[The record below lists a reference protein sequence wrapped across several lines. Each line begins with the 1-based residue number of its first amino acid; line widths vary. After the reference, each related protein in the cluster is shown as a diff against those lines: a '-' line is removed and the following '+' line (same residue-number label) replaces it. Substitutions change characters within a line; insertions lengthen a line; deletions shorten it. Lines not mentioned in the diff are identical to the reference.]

1 MILADTSILIEFVRK
16 PSLPV
21 ARVVLSGKPVVCGVS
36 VAEMQAGV
44 RSEAHGKDVA
54 ATLRLFGQLPIDEP
68 VWALTGR
75 ISRAMARRGT
85 KVKFQDA
92 VIAATAIHR
101 DLPLWSRDRHFT
113 WVQASFPELKLFDEN
128 NA

>member
-1 MILADTSILIEFVRK
+1 V
-16 PSLPV
+16 V
-21 ARVVLSGKPVVCGVS
+21 AGKPVVCGIT
-36 VAEMQAGV
+36 VAEMHAGV
-44 RSEAHGKDVA
+44 RSQAHGRDVA
-54 ATLRLFGQLPIDEP
+54 ATLRLFGQVPIDEP

-101 DLPLWSRDRHFT
+101 ELPLWCRDRHFT
-113 WVQASFPELKLFDEN
+113 WIQAAFPELVLFDEN